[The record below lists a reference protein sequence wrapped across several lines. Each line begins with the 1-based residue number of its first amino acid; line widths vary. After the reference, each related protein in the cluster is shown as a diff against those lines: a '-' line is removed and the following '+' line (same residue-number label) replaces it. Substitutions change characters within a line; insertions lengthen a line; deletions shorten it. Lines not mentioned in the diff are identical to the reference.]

1 MKRKVIVF
9 CLLIALTLTAVSA
22 LAACES
28 DPIVG
33 TWVSEYGDTW
43 IFEKD
48 GTAKEI
54 SASGREWLGTW
65 EYDTVWST
73 EDYPYTLYW
82 EDGTPSQNMKINDDG
97 TLKFGNDSYFFT
109 KQ

>member
-33 TWVSEYGDTW
+33 TWVSEDGYTF
-43 IFEKD
+43 IVAKD
-48 GTAKEI
+48 GTAKLI
-54 SASGREWLGTW
+54 LPSGTEWIYTW

-73 EDYPYTLYW
+73 EDYPYTLYL
-82 EDGTPSQNMKINDDG
+82 EDGTPSRNIGIDDDG
-97 TLKFGNDSYFFT
+97 TIFWHNTVFT

>member
-33 TWVSEYGDTW
+33 TWVSEHGSKYV
-43 IFEKD
+43 FEKD
-48 GTAKEI
+48 GTVTHYLPDGTIFAVY
-54 SASGREWLGTW
+54 EWKYTTQ
-65 EYDTVWST
+65 YT
-73 EDYPYTLYW
+73 EAFPYTFYNEQGAPVDHVGLR
-82 EDGTPSQNMKINDDG
+82 EDGTLHHG
-97 TLKFGNDSYFFT
+97 AEVFT

>member
-33 TWVSEYGDTW
+33 TWVADNGDTW
-43 IFEKD
+43 IFERD

-54 SASGREWLGTW
+54 SASGREWLGAW
-65 EYDTVWST
+65 EFDTAYSN
-73 EDYPYTLYW
+73 ESYPYTLYW
-82 EDGTPSQNMKINDDG
+82 EDGTPSQNLKINDDG
-97 TLKFGNDSYFFT
+97 TLEFGSGAQIYT